1 MNSQNDG
8 IVFNAERLAAQ
19 MDAYDV
25 DAIVATSIENVRY
38 LTGIDSIALEMFPHT
53 GHCFAVLSR
62 AEPTAPYFISSRCE
76 VDQFLDA
83 PWPLSGAL
91 AYGPFSREVT
101 GVSLTDDESLLKSV
115 AVDDMLAAT
124 PLEALTHTLKVL
136 NVGDG
141 RVALDETGVGRAF
154 LGELA
159 GGRPNDSLVEGGCLL
174 RAARKVKTPA
184 EQEAVAA
191 AAAVAEQGIAAAV
204 AIARPGIT
212 EQDLV
217 REFERTVAGLGARP
231 KFTLIK
237 IGRAA
242 VAGQTQP
249 TMIPLSNGEAIW
261 FDVGGVVNGYWYDI
275 ARVFCVGEPCEKT
288 VTYYQAMLAGEQR
301 AIDEAK
307 AGMTGRELF
316 DLTVEAVREA
326 GVPHYQRH
334 HVGHGIGVE
343 VYDDVL
349 ITPTN
354 DQIIEDG
361 TVVNIET
368 PYYEFGFGAVH
379 VEDPF
384 VVSASGNRLLTSMP
398 RTLGVVGQ

>member
-1 MNSQNDG
+1 VSSQNDG
-8 IVFNAERLAAQ
+8 IVFNAERLVAQ
-19 MDAYDV
+19 MDGYDV

-38 LTGIDSIALEMFPHT
+38 LTGIDSVALEMFPHT

-83 PWPLSGAL
+83 AWPLGGAL
-91 AYGPFSREVT
+91 GYGPFTREVT
-101 GVSLTDDESLLKSV
+101 GAPLTNEEALLKSV
-115 AVDDMLAAT
+115 AVDDVSVAT
-124 PLEALTHTLKVL
+124 SLEALTHTLKAL
-136 NVGDG
+136 HVGDG
-141 RVALDETGVGRAF
+141 RVAVDETGVPRNF
-154 LGELA
+154 LGELV
-159 GGRPNDSLVEGGCLL
+159 GGRPNASVVEAGRLL

-204 AIARPGIT
+204 GIARPGVT

-249 TMIPLSNGEAIW
+249 TAIPLSNGEAIW

-275 ARVFCVGEPCEKT
+275 ARVFCVGEPSEKT
-288 VTYYQAMLAGEQR
+288 VTYYRAMLAGEQR

-307 AGMTGRELF
+307 AGMTGRQLF

-354 DQIIEDG
+354 EQILEEG

-384 VVSASGNRLLTSMP
+384 VVGASGNRLLTSMS